1 MMLRWMGEPIEDGRS
16 KKKGGKKIGGK
27 RHGRGWVYINIVII
41 IIIDER

>member
-1 MMLRWMGEPIEDGRS
+1 MLRWMGEPIEDGRS
-16 KKKGGKKIGGK
+16 KKGREKIGGK